1 MLFLRL
7 KNTLNL
13 PPLLFSVLTKLK
25 RQRRFINANLEPE
38 LADYRQRND
47 GSLKADDFYKIRRYY
62 GYAVPAMLGEAFCVL
77 REYAMKIDE
86 REASTSQGV
95 ITGIFDDFFD
105 KQQLDFEEINKI
117 TNDPGSF
124 QADSLV
130 QEIFIKH
137 WQNVLKKAGNKA
149 LLKETRDNILGSQQ
163 DSIEQEND
171 SIGFDRIKKVTFDK
185 GGYSILFYRSAFG
198 HPLAAGEYEAV
209 YHLGALFQLGN
220 DIFDVYFDQ
229 QQNIKTLLTATGS
242 IDKVISIFNEL
253 RDKVVLLSYA
263 MEYPSKRIRSYLR
276 HLFPVVS
283 RCEVCLAQL
292 KRMEDHYGRF
302 DPAIM
307 SRQELVCDME
317 KPTNF
322 WRSVKCYLKTD
333 FNEKKD

>member
-1 MLFLRL
+1 MLFLQL
-7 KNTLNL
+7 KNTIKL
-13 PPLLFSVLTKLK
+13 PLLLFSVLVKLK
-25 RQRRFINANLEPE
+25 RQRHYMNAGLEPE
-38 LADYRQRND
+38 LADYSRRND
-47 GSLKADDFYKIRRYY
+47 GSLKPDDFYKIRKYY

-77 REYAMKIDE
+77 RGYPMTITE

-105 KQQLDFEEINKI
+105 KQQLDFEEINMI
-117 TNDPGSF
+117 TNDPESF
-124 QADSLV
+124 QPKSLV
-130 QEIFIKH
+130 QEIFVKH
-137 WQNVLKKAGNKA
+137 WQIVLKKAGNKE
-149 LLKETRDNILGSQQ
+149 LLRETRDKILGSQK

-185 GGYSILFYRSAFG
+185 GGYSVLFYRSAFG

-220 DIFDVYFDQ
+220 DIFDLYFDQ
-229 QQNIKTLLTATGS
+229 QQNIKTLLTSTGS

-253 RDKVVLLSYA
+253 RDKVVRLSYA
-263 MEYPSKRIRSYLR
+263 MDYPSKRIRSYLR

-292 KRMEDHYGRF
+292 KRMEDYYGRF

-317 KPTNF
+317 KPSNF